1 MILKISDQCQI
12 AETAGAKWRD
22 SGVIETPATSKF
34 SQIEEKISNLE
45 KILAK
50 MDKRRQK
57 KERQEKLEKLHKPLL
72 KFANNQLGRNF
83 PGNFRRRLLDRI
95 KF

>member
-1 MILKISDQCQI
+1 
-12 AETAGAKWRD
+12 
-22 SGVIETPATSKF
+22 
-34 SQIEEKISNLE
+34 
-45 KILAK
+45 

-72 KFANNQLGRNF
+72 KFAKNQLGRNF

>member
-1 MILKISDQCQI
+1 MIES
-12 AETAGAKWRD
+12 
-22 SGVIETPATSKF
+22 PATSKF

-45 KILAK
+45 KILSK
-50 MDKRRQK
+50 MDMRRQK